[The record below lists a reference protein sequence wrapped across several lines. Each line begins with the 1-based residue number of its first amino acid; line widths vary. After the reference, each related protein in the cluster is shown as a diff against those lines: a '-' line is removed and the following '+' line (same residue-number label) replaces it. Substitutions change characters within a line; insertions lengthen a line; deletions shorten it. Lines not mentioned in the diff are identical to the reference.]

1 MKKII
6 KLITILIITI
16 IIIFTFYNFLK
27 TTTFQPSSTENIDLP
42 SSENILGTIEGS
54 LGYPSDYIP
63 EMKICAENI
72 KTKEE
77 FCSYE
82 QIIDKKFNKEIGYRI
97 EVPEGIYHVYSQLI
111 NEKQKKLNEYKA
123 YYSKF
128 VTCGMSIECKS
139 HKKIETKVEAG
150 KTMSEIDPEDWYDY

>member
-6 KLITILIITI
+6 KLIAILITAI
-16 IIIFTFYNFLK
+16 IILFIFYSLLR
-27 TTTFQPSSTENIDLP
+27 TTISQPSSTKNIDLP
-42 SSENILGTIEGS
+42 SSKNILGTIEGS

-72 KTKEE
+72 ETKEE

-82 QIIDKKFNKEIGYRI
+82 QIIDKKFNNEIGYKI
-97 EVPEGIYHVYSQLI
+97 EAPKGTYHVYSQLI

-139 HKKIETKVEAG
+139 HKKIETKIEAG
-150 KTMSEIDPEDWYDY
+150 ETTSGIEPEDWYNY